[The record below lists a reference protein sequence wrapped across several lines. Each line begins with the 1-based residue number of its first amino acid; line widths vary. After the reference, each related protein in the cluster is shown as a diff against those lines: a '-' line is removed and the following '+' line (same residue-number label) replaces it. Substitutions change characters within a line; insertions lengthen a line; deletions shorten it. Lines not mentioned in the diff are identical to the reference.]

1 MCRCINNA
9 YFRQCSWHCLK
20 TLRVC
25 LTQTRL
31 LTYARSAHQCSSFQ
45 SSHFVQLLHFR
56 EGKKMLTIRNV
67 SKTYGRSA
75 GKAVDNLSFEAKTGE
90 IFGFLGPNGAG
101 KTTTIKMITGVIAPD
116 SITHYTLNST
126 N

>member
-1 MCRCINNA
+1 MN
-9 YFRQCSWHCLK
+9 YQ
-20 TLRVC
+20 
-25 LTQTRL
+25 
-31 LTYARSAHQCSSFQ
+31 
-45 SSHFVQLLHFR
+45 FVQ
-56 EGKKMLTIRNV
+56 GGKMLTIRNV

-90 IFGFLGPNGAG
+90 VFGSLGPNGAG
-101 KTTTIKMITGVIAPD
+101 KTTTIKMITGVIAPG